1 MSSVFATQIATAQRL
16 ISKFGQACT
25 WRKTAVS
32 TPNPAKPWEML
43 PGANTDAT
51 VKVVFVSKFK
61 EHFFLKYMANTEIP
75 EGLFVGYM
83 AAQSFTP
90 AINDILIRGSETLTI
105 QAIDIV
111 APNGEPI
118 LYIITVKR

>member
-1 MSSVFATQIATAQRL
+1 MGVFDSQIATAQRL
-16 ISKFGQACT
+16 ISKFGQSCT
-25 WRKTAVS
+25 WRKTDVS
-32 TPNPAKPWEML
+32 TPNPVKPWEMI
-43 PGANTDAT
+43 PGTVTDAA

-90 AINDILIRGSETLTI
+90 AINDLLIRGSETLTI
-105 QAIDIV
+105 QAVDIV

-118 LYIITVKR
+118 LYIVTVKR

>member
-1 MSSVFATQIATAQRL
+1 MTNVFATQIATTQRL
-16 ISKFGQACT
+16 ISKFGQSCT

-32 TPNPAKPWEML
+32 TPNPAKPWEMI
-43 PGANTDAT
+43 PGAVTDAT

-61 EHFFLKYMANTEIP
+61 EHFLLKYMANTEIP

-90 AINDILIRGSETLTI
+90 AINDVLIRGSETLTI

-118 LYIITVKR
+118 LYIVTVKR

>member
-1 MSSVFATQIATAQRL
+1 MASVFATQIATAQRL
-16 ISKFGQACT
+16 ISKFGQSCT

-32 TPNPAKPWEML
+32 TPNPAKPWEMIS
-43 PGANTDAT
+43 GTVTDTT

-75 EGLFVGYM
+75 EGLFIGYM
-83 AAQSFTP
+83 AAQNFTP
-90 AINDILIRGSETLTI
+90 AINDILIRGHETLTI

-111 APNGEPI
+111 EPNGEPI
-118 LYIITVKR
+118 LYIVTVKR

>member
-1 MSSVFATQIATAQRL
+1 MTNVFATQIATAQRL
-16 ISKFGQACT
+16 ISKFGQSCT

-32 TPNPAKPWEML
+32 TPNPAKPWEMI
-43 PGANTDAT
+43 PGVATDVT

-111 APNGEPI
+111 APNGELI

>member
-1 MSSVFATQIATAQRL
+1 MGVFDRQIATAKTL
-16 ISKFGQACT
+16 IAKYGQSCT

-43 PGANTDAT
+43 PGANTDTT

-90 AINDILIRGSETLTI
+90 AINDLLIRGSETLTI
-105 QAIDIV
+105 QAVDIV

-118 LYIITVKR
+118 LYIVTVKR